1 MTSVP
6 LSDSLA
12 AKLKAKLEKV
22 YGKKVILSATVDPSI
37 MGGIVLRY
45 GGSLMDGSVK
55 SKLDAIQKQMK
66 GFIA

>member
-1 MTSVP
+1 
-6 LSDSLA
+6 
-12 AKLKAKLEKV
+12 
-22 YGKKVILSATVDPSI
+22 